1 MKTTK
6 SFLNEEVRQRHTAQ
20 RELLLDMIRE
30 ADGHMD
36 ATELYERAR
45 ETQPRLSL
53 STVYRSL
60 SLFKKLGLVDE
71 HRFNDARHY
80 YETKTRSRHQHLV
93 CLGCGE
99 VYEFHYP
106 SAGRLR
112 TKVSK
117 DSGFEVVDTEV
128 RLMGYCPKCQR
139 RSAASEID
147 AEAAQRLAGRR

>member
-6 SFLNEEVRQRHTAQ
+6 TCLNEEVRQRHTAQ
-20 RELLLDMIRE
+20 RELLLDLIRE

-36 ATELYERAR
+36 ATKLYECAR
-45 ETQPRLSL
+45 ERQPRLSL

-71 HRFNDARHY
+71 HRFNNARHY
-80 YETKTRSRHQHLV
+80 YETKARSRHQHLV

-99 VYEFHYP
+99 VYEFHCP

-128 RLMGYCPKCQR
+128 RLVGYCPKCQR
-139 RSAASEID
+139 RSAASGID
-147 AEAAQRLAGRR
+147 AEAEQQPLKRR